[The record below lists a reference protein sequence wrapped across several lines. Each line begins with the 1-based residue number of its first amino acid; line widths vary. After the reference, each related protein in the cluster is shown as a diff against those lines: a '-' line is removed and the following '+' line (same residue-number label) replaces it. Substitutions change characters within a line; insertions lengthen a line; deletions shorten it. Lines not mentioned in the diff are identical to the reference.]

1 MSSRSKKNKKSRYI
15 KLFLI
20 LQIIIS
26 IIFGTL
32 LVYLDML
39 PGIYLGAVLGI
50 LILLILINYLL
61 LSWQRGRAVSYV
73 LSVIISLLLIVGGYY
88 IYRTSAMLNKITSV
102 NTEINNVNVYV
113 RADDP
118 ADSIEDA
125 ASYEFGILESLDR

>member
-50 LILLILINYLL
+50 LILLILIN
-61 LSWQRGRAVSYV
+61 
-73 LSVIISLLLIVGGYY
+73 
-88 IYRTSAMLNKITSV
+88 
-102 NTEINNVNVYV
+102 
-113 RADDP
+113 
-118 ADSIEDA
+118 
-125 ASYEFGILESLDR
+125 